1 MFVSMTVQYSKF
13 VLVLHQKIALEMEES
28 TEKVY
33 FIVMIL
39 FIFLTC

>member
-1 MFVSMTVQYSKF
+1 MTVQYSKF
-13 VLVLHQKIALEMEES
+13 VLALRQKLALEMKES